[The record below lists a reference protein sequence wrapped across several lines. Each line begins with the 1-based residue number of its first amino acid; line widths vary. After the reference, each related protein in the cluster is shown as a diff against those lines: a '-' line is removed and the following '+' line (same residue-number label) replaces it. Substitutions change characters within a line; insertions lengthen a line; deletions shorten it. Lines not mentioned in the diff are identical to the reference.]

1 MNERCWI
8 WVTEAEN
15 IPPREGRSVTVAGRE
30 IAVFNLGGDRFLAT
44 ENQCPHKGGPLADGI
59 VAGNSV
65 VCPLHG
71 WKINLQK
78 GLVDRP
84 TGQVVCVETFPA
96 RVDNGTVVLGLPA
109 AWFLRPID
117 GAA

>member
-15 IPPREGRSVTVAGRE
+15 IPPREGRSVTVEGRE

-44 ENQCPHKGGPLADGI
+44 LNRCPHKAGPLADGI

-71 WKINLQK
+71 WKISLET
-78 GLVDRP
+78 GRVDRP
-84 TGQVVCVETFPA
+84 SGQTACVETFPA
-96 RVDNGTVVLGLPA
+96 RIDNGTVVLGLPA
-109 AWFLRPID
+109 AWFARPID